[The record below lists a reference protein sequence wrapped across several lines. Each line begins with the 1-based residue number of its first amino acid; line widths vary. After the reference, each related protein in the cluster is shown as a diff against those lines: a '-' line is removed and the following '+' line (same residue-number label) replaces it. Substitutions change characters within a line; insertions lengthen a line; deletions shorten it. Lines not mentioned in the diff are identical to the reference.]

1 MKKIFITGITGFVGQ
16 NLHPYLSAD
25 FECVGISRESDASKN
40 RIDYNTYFNSSD
52 LGYGTIHLAGKA
64 HDLKKTSN
72 DNEYFEVNFELTKKI
87 YDKFLQDDQSEV
99 FIYLSSVKAAKDT
112 VEGILT
118 ENDQPTPVTP
128 YGKSKL
134 MAEEYILK
142 NLPTNH
148 KRVYILRPCMIHG
161 PGNKGNMNLLYGFAS
176 KGLPYPMAAY
186 QNKRSFLSVDN
197 LSFVIKELLLNTVP
211 SGVYNVADDEPL
223 STNQVIELM
232 AQSLNVKPKLL
243 AVPKGIIGLIAKV
256 GDVLKLPINTERLDK
271 MTENYVVGNHKIK
284 KAIQKDLPLSV
295 QEGLLITFNSFKK

>member
-1 MKKIFITGITGFVGQ
+1 MQKILITGITGFVGQ
-16 NLHPYLSAD
+16 NLESYLSKD
-25 FECVGISRESDASKN
+25 FECVGISRKSDATKN
-40 RIDYNTYFNSSD
+40 ITDYNTYFNSSE
-52 LGYGTIHLAGKA
+52 LGFAIIHLAGKA

-87 YDKFLQDDQSEV
+87 YDKFLQDSQSEV
-99 FIYLSSVKAAKDT
+99 FIYLSSVKAVKDS
-112 VEGILT
+112 VAGVLT

-186 QNKRSFLSVDN
+186 QNQSSFLSVDN
-197 LSFVIKELLLNTVP
+197 LSFVIKELLIYKVP
-211 SGVYNVADDEPL
+211 SGVYNVADDQAL

-232 AQSLNVKPKLL
+232 AHSLNTKPKLL
-243 AVPKGIIGLIAKV
+243 AVPKRIINAIARM
-256 GDVLKLPINTERLDK
+256 GDHLKLPINSERLNK
-271 MTENYVVGNHKIK
+271 MTENYVVSNHKIK
-284 KAIQKDLPLSV
+284 TAIQKELPLSV
-295 QEGLLITFNSFKK
+295 QQGLLVTFNSFKK